1 MLRCTI
7 LVPTP
12 WKTLREGHVLE
23 GALEE
28 YSLDELVDSRV
39 GAVEEHLRVCDSCR
53 ARLEAIEPVNFVHF
67 TEDGPVYSRA
77 TRLTTGKV
85 MARHWGRD
93 MDGGRVFGS
102 VSAARK
108 YLSEFFSQMFPEHKC
123 TVPCGPYSRAW
134 DAAIGAPAL
143 SVR

>member
-1 MLRCTI
+1 MLGCTI
-7 LVPTP
+7 AQPPTME
-12 WKTLREGHVLE
+12 TLIEGHLLD

-28 YSLDELVDSRV
+28 YSLAKLAESCVPEI
-39 GAVEEHLRVCDSCR
+39 EEHLLACESCR
-53 ARLEAIEPVNFVHF
+53 SRLEVIEPINFVHF

-93 MDGGRVFGS
+93 LDGGKVFGS

-108 YLSEFFSQMFPEHKC
+108 YLNESFAQMFPEHKC
-123 TVPCGPYSRAW
+123 KGECGSTQE
-134 DAAIGAPAL
+134 GG
-143 SVR
+143 